1 MLTKKR
7 LKIEKMN
14 WEKTL
19 KYICLLITLWVI
31 PFLVNF
37 IVERLNGDKGDPMLF
52 TIILI
57 LFIVNIVF
65 VQVSTK
71 CKWWIKIVL
80 ALIVI
85 IISITMS
92 VIIVRLDILPFY
104 DPYGIMTAIFGNGFF
119 TIALWEIIFRLRILR
134 IK

>member
-1 MLTKKR
+1 MPKKR

-14 WEKTL
+14 WKKTI

-37 IVERLNGDKGDPMLF
+37 IVESLNGDKGDPMLF
-52 TIILI
+52 TIILL

-65 VQVSTK
+65 AQLSTK
-71 CKWWIKIVL
+71 CKWWFKIVL

-85 IISITMS
+85 IISLTMT

-119 TIALWEIIFRLRILR
+119 TIALWEIIFRLRIL
-134 IK
+134 KTK

>member
-1 MLTKKR
+1 MDW
-7 LKIEKMN
+7 KI
-14 WEKTL
+14 TI
-19 KYICLLITLWVI
+19 KYICLLITVWLI

-37 IVERLNGDKGDPMLF
+37 IFERLDGDKGDPMLF

-65 VQVSTK
+65 VQVLTK

-85 IISITMS
+85 IISITLS

-104 DPYGIMTAIFGNGFF
+104 DPYGIITAIFGNGFF
-119 TIALWEIIFRLRILR
+119 TIALWKIIFRLRILR